1 MVTLNY
7 LRAEIE
13 NDNKD
18 KNIIY
23 AIEEPETAQHPN
35 NQKAFMKS
43 LIKLSKKENCQ
54 IIITTHI
61 PEIAKMVNEENLIL
75 INRDNNKNPIIIN
88 DEKKMKLIAK
98 TLGIHPFYK
107 NKVVICVEG
116 ENDIKFLKGI
126 KPSNR

>member
-1 MVTLNY
+1 MGLEGMVTLNY

-43 LIKLSKKENCQ
+43 LIISKDGHIILLIYLMLNGNEEINLLIE
-54 IIITTHI
+54 III
-61 PEIAKMVNEENLIL
+61 
-75 INRDNNKNPIIIN
+75 
-88 DEKKMKLIAK
+88 
-98 TLGIHPFYK
+98 IHNYQ
-107 NKVVICVEG
+107 
-116 ENDIKFLKGI
+116 
-126 KPSNR
+126 